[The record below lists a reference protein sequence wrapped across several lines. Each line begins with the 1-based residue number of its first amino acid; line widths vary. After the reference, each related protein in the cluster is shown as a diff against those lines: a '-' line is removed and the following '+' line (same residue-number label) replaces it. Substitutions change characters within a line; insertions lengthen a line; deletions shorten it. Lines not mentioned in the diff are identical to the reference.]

1 MSTYSFGE
9 VSWDSGSNNNKSKNM
24 KDLFLRLMPG
34 NNVLRIV
41 TPAFQYVVHKYK
53 AEGEKGYGR
62 KVVCSATKD
71 DPACPL
77 CEAGDKAKRKWY
89 VGVIDRKTQ
98 SYKIMD
104 ISYTVFQQIGALVND
119 KMWGDITTYNINILV
134 KPEAGATGY
143 YTVMPYG
150 KEPLS
155 AEDQVMLDKS
165 LDLDQLKK
173 LSTPLTYKAVEEK
186 IQKIHE
192 GLNSNPSGL
201 VQSKPTQVA
210 KKPVAKGKVEVPVA
224 DESEEF
230 EDYN

>member
-9 VSWDSGSNNNKSKNM
+9 VSWNAGTNNKSKNM

-71 DPACPL
+71 DPSCPL

-89 VGVIDRKTQ
+89 VGVIDRKTN

-155 AEDQVMLDKS
+155 AEDHVLVDTNV
-165 LDLDQLKK
+165 DLEYLKK
-173 LSTPLTYKAVEEK
+173 LTTPPSYKAVEEK
-186 IQKIHE
+186 ISKIHE
-192 GLNSNPSGL
+192 SLAGGGAISNTTTAA
-201 VQSKPTQVA
+201 KPAA
-210 KKPVAKGKVEVPVA
+210 KKGKPVVPVA
-224 DESEEF
+224 DDSEEF

>member
-9 VSWDSGSNNNKSKNM
+9 VSWDAGTNNNKSKNT
-24 KDLFLRLMPG
+24 KDLFLRLVPG
-34 NNVLRIV
+34 DNELRIV
-41 TPAFQYVVHKYK
+41 TPAFQYVLHKYK

-62 KVVCSATKD
+62 KVVCSATKE

-104 ISYTVFQQIGALVND
+104 IGYTVFQQIGGLVNN
-119 KMWGDITTYNINILV
+119 KRWGDITTYDINILV

-143 YTVMPYG
+143 YTVQPLG

-155 AEDQVMLDKS
+155 AEDQVIIDKNV
-165 LDLDQLKK
+165 DLEQLKK
-173 LSTPLTYKAVEEK
+173 FSTPPTYKAVEEK

-192 GLNSNPSGL
+192 SLNANPTGM
-201 VQSKPTQVA
+201 VQEKPAA
-210 KKPVAKGKVEVPVA
+210 KKPAKGKVEVPVA
-224 DESEEF
+224 DDSEEF

>member
-9 VSWDSGSNNNKSKNM
+9 VSWDAGTNNKSKNM

-34 NNVLRIV
+34 DNDVRVV

-53 AEGEKGYGR
+53 AEGEKGFGR

-71 DPACPL
+71 DPSCPL

-89 VGVIDRKTQ
+89 VGVIDRKTN
-98 SYKIMD
+98 SYKILD
-104 ISYTVFQQIGALVND
+104 IGYTVFQQIGSLVSN
-119 KMWGDITTYNINILV
+119 KKWGDITNYDITILV

-143 YTVMPYG
+143 YTVQPCG

-155 AEDQVMLDKS
+155 AEDHVLVDANV
-165 LDLDQLKK
+165 DLEYLKK
-173 LSTPLTYKAVEEK
+173 LTTPPSYKAVEEK
-186 IQKIHE
+186 ISKIHE
-192 GLNSNPSGL
+192 SLAGMSPVAAKSA
-201 VQSKPTQVA
+201 A
-210 KKPVAKGKVEVPVA
+210 KKGKPVVPVA
-224 DESEEF
+224 DDSEEF